1 MPSSQGEIA
10 LRSLGSPVSVESGNI
25 LTTNLR
31 LRPVAV
37 LRGALL
43 LLIVANLGRIPVLST
58 GEREAP
64 ILFNDLFVA
73 SVVATAG
80 LAMLLARSMRLDRVA
95 LAALAFGTVGAIGTV
110 VSIVSYGFSGTEIA
124 VSYAYLARWLL
135 YFALY
140 VAVINTVRAEDT
152 RPVLGAFEGMLL
164 LFAAFGILQSAMLP
178 GFAQMVY
185 PESRVALDWDYQ
197 GRRLVSTV
205 LDPNIAGILIVFG
218 LLLHLARLSTGVKVA
233 GWKIVLLLL
242 ALVLTVSR
250 SSVLALMAGVAVIV
264 AVRGISRRMLKL
276 GAVVALLGLAALPK
290 IVALGASYNKFGLDD
305 SAMARLVEWAKALR
319 VFADHPIIGV
329 GFNAY
334 GFVLERY
341 GFERISTASYS
352 SDGGLLFIAV
362 LTGVVGLGL
371 YVWMLTIIARRCR
384 AIWRS
389 EAAQPEDRALAV
401 GVAAATLAVCVHSVF
416 VNSLLTT
423 FVMEPL
429 WVMWGLT
436 FVVAT
441 RLSDAARVGRTTRL
455 RGSRLPEAA

>member
-10 LRSLGSPVSVESGNI
+10 LRSLGSPLSVESGH
-25 LTTNLR
+25 LLRTNLR

-64 ILFNDLFVA
+64 ILFNDVFVGA
-73 SVVATAG
+73 VIVTAG
-80 LAMLLARSMRLDRVA
+80 LAMVMGRSMRLDRVV
-95 LAALAFGTVGAIGTV
+95 LAGLAFGVVGAIGTV
-110 VSIVSYGFSGTEIA
+110 VSIVNYGFSGTEIA
-124 VSYAYLARWLL
+124 VSFAYLVRWFL
-135 YFALY
+135 YFGLY
-140 VAVINTVRAEDT
+140 IAVINTVRADDAK
-152 RPVLGAFEGMLL
+152 PVLAAFEGMLL
-164 LFAAFGILQSAMLP
+164 IFAAFGILQAALLP

-185 PESRVALDWDYQ
+185 PDSRIALDWDYQ

-218 LLLHLARLSTGVKVA
+218 LLLHFARLSTGVKVA
-233 GWKIVLLLL
+233 GWKIVLLML

-276 GAVVALLGLAALPK
+276 GAVVALLGLAALPR
-290 IVALGASYNKFGLDD
+290 IIALGTSYNKFGLDE
-305 SAMARLVEWAKALR
+305 SAMARVVEWAKALR
-319 VFADHPIIGV
+319 VLADHPIIGV

-362 LTGVVGLGL
+362 LTGLFGLAI
-371 YVWMLTIIARRCR
+371 YVWMLTTIARRCR

-389 EAAQPEDRALAV
+389 EAASPDDRALAV
-401 GVAAATLAVCVHSVF
+401 GVTAATAAVCLHSVF

-441 RLSDAARVGRTTRL
+441 RLADSASGPTRMPAAAASQRV
-455 RGSRLPEAA
+455 